1 MITSTR
7 INIIKMSRRLPV
19 KKFWQKI
26 YDPEWHHESFSFVV
40 QDTTFEPLNFELQPA
55 PSVQAIELQRH
66 VP

>member
-1 MITSTR
+1 
-7 INIIKMSRRLPV
+7 MSRRLPV